1 MVEGEREREVH
12 VLFFFSYRGI
22 TVSSVML
29 SRERR
34 RERCASFSY
43 RMPVTKEMTAS
54 SITVLEISLFC
65 AVKIFISHRRFP
77 MSVLSHAS
85 HVLPW
90 REVQVLSRSTQ

>member
-1 MVEGEREREVH
+1 M
-12 VLFFFSYRGI
+12 FYYFFSYRGI